1 MQTISFYNLAY
12 MLLPLAIVVYF
23 YFKYTQDKKEIVY
36 ATVRMV
42 LQLLLIGYLLIFIF
56 NTKNIFL
63 GLFILTFMLVV
74 ATMIVL
80 RVTTNKSLKNYSL
93 IFFASFISSFI
104 HLFLILEVV
113 LDLESFYEPRY
124 AIPLAGMVFANI
136 MNIISLSIERFE
148 KEISR
153 NESFE
158 EARKISF
165 KACMIPQINTLLA
178 VGLVALPGMM
188 TGQILSGVDPLI
200 AVRYQI
206 LIMIM
211 SISSGGLAVIIYYNF
226 LEKFKLYSKK

>member
-1 MQTISFYNLAY
+1 MPTISFYNLSF
-12 MLLPLAIVVYF
+12 MLLPLAIVIYF
-23 YFKYTQDKKEIVY
+23 YFKYTEDKKEIVY
-36 ATVRMV
+36 ATIRMT

-63 GLFILTFMLVV
+63 GLFILTFMLIV
-74 ATMIVL
+74 ATMIIL
-80 RVTTNKSLKNYSL
+80 RVTTNKSLKNYFL

-113 LDLESFYEPRY
+113 LDLEDFYEPRY

-136 MNIISLSIERFE
+136 MNVISLAIERFE

-153 NESFE
+153 NENFE

-188 TGQILSGVDPLI
+188 TGQILSGIDPLI

-211 SISSGGLAVIIYYNF
+211 SISSGGLAVIIYYKF
-226 LEKFKLYSKK
+226 LQKFFSFK

>member
-12 MLLPLAIVVYF
+12 MLLPLAVVVYF
-23 YFKYTQDKKEIVY
+23 YFKYTEEKKEIVY

-42 LQLLLIGYLLIFIF
+42 LQLVLIGYLLIFIF
-56 NTKNIFL
+56 NTKNIFM
-63 GLFILTFMLVV
+63 GLLILTFMLIA
-74 ATMIVL
+74 ATMIIL
-80 RVTTNKSLKNYSL
+80 RVTTKKSLKNYSL
-93 IFFASFISSFI
+93 IFVASFISSII

-124 AIPLAGMVFANI
+124 VVPLAGMVFANI
-136 MNIISLSIERFE
+136 MNIISLAIERFE
-148 KEISR
+148 KEIIR
-153 NESFE
+153 NENFK

-178 VGLVALPGMM
+178 VGVVALPGMM

-226 LEKFKLYSKK
+226 IEKFYSK

>member
-113 LDLESFYEPRY
+113 LDLENFYEPRY

>member
-1 MQTISFYNLAY
+1 MPTISFYNLAY
-12 MLLPLAIVVYF
+12 MLLPLVIVIYF

-36 ATVRMV
+36 AITRMV

-63 GLFILTFMLVV
+63 GLFILSFMLII
-74 ATMIVL
+74 ATFIIL
-80 RVTTNKSLKNYSL
+80 RVTSNKSLKNYFF

-113 LDLESFYEPRY
+113 LDLENFYEPRY
-124 AIPLAGMVFANI
+124 VIPLAGMVFANI
-136 MNIISLSIERFE
+136 MNIISLAIERFE

-165 KACMIPQINTLLA
+165 KACLIPQINTLLA

-188 TGQILSGVDPLI
+188 TGQILSGIDPLI

-211 SISSGGLAVIIYYNF
+211 SVSSGGLSVILYYNF
-226 LEKFKLYSKK
+226 LEKFNYSK

>member
-63 GLFILTFMLVV
+63 GLFILTFMLVI